1 MENLSRF
8 KVLTN
13 LLNEEKCFKMICGAG
28 NEDKEYVKKLALV
41 YTLAGAKVL
50 DVSAN
55 VEVVK
60 YASQGID
67 LAFEKAKKLNIEIEH
82 RPFIMVSIGM
92 PGDHHVRKSYIDP
105 LTCISC
111 GLCAPVCPTDAIPYD
126 FHIKDNLEK
135 FISLGGSYEKE
146 DQSKE
151 IVIKDLCIGCGK
163 CSNICPKDDIIFYR
177 HNDQE
182 LRDILPKCLEAG
194 AECFEL
200 HAAVDDDEVVM
211 KEWKLLNEI
220 NPQNYNSLCLDRLN
234 LGNLNLEHRIE
245 KAKTISKGKLIV
257 QADGYPM
264 SGGQNDNNT
273 TLQAVACADVI
284 NKKFNMRLNRK
295 KDKDAK
301 AKAQIASTRKY
312 RPHGHKNGVY
322 IVLSGGTNSLSKK
335 LSNDCGVRVNG
346 VAVGTYARDII
357 EAQVQNPEFYSNDSI
372 IEEAYKIAKKLVVSN
387 VRSKYE

>member
-1 MENLSRF
+1 MSKRYLEL
-8 KVLTN
+8 KD
-13 LLNEEKCFKMICGAG
+13 LLDKEECFKMICGAG

-50 DVSAN
+50 DISAN

-60 YASQGID
+60 FAKEGID
-67 LAFEKAKKLNIEIEH
+67 LAINKAKAFNIEVPH

-105 LTCISC
+105 MTCISC

-126 FHIKDNLEK
+126 FHITENLDVFK
-135 FISLGGSYEKE
+135 SLGGAYEVE

-163 CSNICPKDDIIFYR
+163 CSNVCPKPNIISYR
-177 HNDQE
+177 HNDRE
-182 LRDILPKCLEAG
+182 LRELLPKCLEAG

-200 HAAVDDDEVVM
+200 HAGVGDDEVVM
-211 KEWKLLNEI
+211 KEWELLNEV
-220 NPQNYNSLCLDRLN
+220 NSENFNSLCLDRLN
-234 LGNLNLEHRIE
+234 IGNLNLENRIE
-245 KAKTISKGKLIV
+245 KAKNISRGKIII

-264 SGGQNDNNT
+264 SGGQNDENT

-284 NKKFNMRLNRK
+284 NKKFNMMLNRK
-295 KDKDAK
+295 KDKSLKTK
-301 AKAQIASTRKY
+301 AKIASTRKY
-312 RPHGHKNGVY
+312 RKKGHRNSVY
-322 IVLSGGTNSLSKK
+322 IVLSGGTNELSKK
-335 LSNDCGVRVNG
+335 LSNQCGVRVNG

-357 EAQVQNPEFYSNDSI
+357 EEHVQNNNFYKDDNVI
-372 IEEAYKIAKKLVVSN
+372 LQAYEIAKKLVTSN
-387 VRSKYE
+387 SENKYE